1 MLFADG
7 RPCVGAHTAQP
18 LAALPLTDAAY
29 PLRVVC
35 ARPPPGAAGPCIRYT
50 EAFRLTRDGAPY
62 GAGPPDVVREN
73 RWRGA
78 QCATGRLQQSGPD
91 RTCAQCVPLVP
102 LPPTPAAFAFL
113 RQRNKHQI
121 PGASR
126 SEAGRAAA
134 DAYIKSKDGGTLS
147 RYHPLSKSHRRRV
160 RSTKLKIKHQ
170 STEGALRLGVLR
182 G

>member
-1 MLFADG
+1 MRTPAPTGGFDG
-7 RPCVGAHTAQP
+7 PSQCDRAGAHCAPLQP
-18 LAALPLTDAAY
+18 VYQHHQQARRH
-29 PLRVVC
+29 LRH
-35 ARPPPGAAGPCIRYT
+35 
-50 EAFRLTRDGAPY
+50 
-62 GAGPPDVVREN
+62 
-73 RWRGA
+73 
-78 QCATGRLQQSGPD
+78 
-91 RTCAQCVPLVP
+91 
-102 LPPTPAAFAFL
+102 L

-160 RSTKLKIKHQ
+160 RSTKLKIKRQ